1 MKRFILPVL
10 SLFLTIGLAG
20 CDFDINQNPNNP
32 TSDSMNPS
40 VLLGT
45 AELVTAQNATIGGA
59 SAPYNIWMGYWGRSG
74 KYGSNADVEAFQV
87 TSTFYQTA
95 WTENYRAL
103 YSLNDIQM
111 RAAEAEQPHYQGVAI
126 VLKTLLFGLLVDNY
140 NDIIYTEA
148 FKYGEGILAPKYD
161 KGPDVYN
168 ALFADLDNAD
178 ALLASAADVDDSAFK
193 AADKIFGGDIALWRK
208 FGNTLHLRLALRLIN
223 VDPAKAKAEAAKAAG
238 NGAGF
243 LGAGES
249 AEFNPGYKNDNGKQN
264 PFWATYYKD
273 VAGTLIDDYYRANEY
288 IIDKLKTLGDPRM
301 PLLYRE
307 IGDETGGGFLGVG
320 FGETE
325 QAIKDEHEPGET
337 NMVSGPGMAK
347 TVSSPLWVLPSFES
361 LFLQAE
367 AMQRGFIPGDAKQTF
382 EDAVLE
388 SFTWL
393 ETGRYKDPIKREGEN
408 PTWETDLSKTIVPTY
423 LTNMASWDNADDK
436 LRLIYEQK
444 YIAMSGFNG
453 YEVMADFRRTGY
465 PDDLP
470 KSLHPQVGDKHI
482 PYRLMYPDSEMK
494 NNSQN
499 VPQGVDPQ
507 TDKIFWAK

>member
-40 VLLGT
+40 VLLGP
-45 AELVTAQNATIGGA
+45 AEQNVATYSTIGGA
-59 SAPYNIWMGYWGRSG
+59 SAAYNIWMGYWGRSG

-87 TSTFYQTA
+87 TTTFYQNA
-95 WTENYRAL
+95 WQDNYRVL
-103 YSLNDIQM
+103 YALNDIQQ
-111 RAAEAEQPHYQGVAI
+111 RAVASEQPHYQGVALI
-126 VLKTLLFGLLVDNY
+126 LKSIIFGLLVDNY
-140 NDIIYTEA
+140 NDIVYTEA

-178 ALLASAADVDDSAFK
+178 ALLASVPEVDDAAFK
-193 AADKIFGGDIALWRK
+193 AADKIFGGNIAMWRK
-208 FGNTLHLRLALRLIN
+208 FGNTVHLRLALRLVN

-243 LGAGES
+243 LGAGQS
-249 AEFNPGYKNDNGKQN
+249 AQFSPGYKNDSGKQN
-264 PFWATYYKD
+264 PFWSMYYKD
-273 VAGTLIDDYYRANEY
+273 VAGTLVDDYYRANEY
-288 IIDKLKTLGDPRM
+288 IINKLKALGDPRL

-320 FGETE
+320 FGETDQE
-325 QAIKDEHEPGET
+325 VKNKHEANKT

-347 TVSSPLWVLPSFES
+347 TVSSPQWIIPSFES

-367 AMQRGFIPGDAKQTF
+367 AIQRGYIQGNAQQAF
-382 EDAVLE
+382 EAAVLE

-393 ETGRYKDPIKREGEN
+393 ETGRYEDPIKREGEN
-408 PTWETDLSKTIVPTY
+408 PNWKTDLQETVVPTY
-423 LTNMASWDNADDK
+423 IENMANWSNAADK

-453 YEVMADFRRTGY
+453 NEVIADYRRTGY

-499 VPQGVDPQ
+499 VPQGINPQ
-507 TDKIFWAK
+507 SDKIFWAK